1 MSNDASTQAHQST
14 QSVIEGGRRL
24 AQLAG
29 HLSPEDASAA
39 LTDFL
44 SALNPIVVPVE
55 IRAEG

>member
-1 MSNDASTQAHQST
+1 MNKDASTQAHTST
-14 QSVIEGGRRL
+14 QSVIEGGRQL
-24 AQLAG
+24 AELAG

-55 IRAEG
+55 IRTEG

>member
-14 QSVIEGGRRL
+14 QSVIEGGR
-24 AQLAG
+24 QLAELVG

-55 IRAEG
+55 IQAEE

>member
-1 MSNDASTQAHQST
+1 MSNYASTQAHQST

-24 AQLAG
+24 AELVG
-29 HLSPEDASAA
+29 HLSPGDASAA

>member
-1 MSNDASTQAHQST
+1 MSNDASTQAHTST

-24 AQLAG
+24 AELAG

-55 IRAEG
+55 IRAGG